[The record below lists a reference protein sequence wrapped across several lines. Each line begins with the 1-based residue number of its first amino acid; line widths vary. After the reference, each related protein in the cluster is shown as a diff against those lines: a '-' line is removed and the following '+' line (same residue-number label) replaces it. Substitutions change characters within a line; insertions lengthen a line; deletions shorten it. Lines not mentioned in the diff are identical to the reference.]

1 MTRKT
6 IKKHQVEPDFIYNN
20 IKVGVFINHVMK
32 KGKKTLAQKIV
43 YGSLDEI
50 KEKTK
55 KDPIEVFEKAL
66 ENASPLLELRA
77 KRVGGATY
85 QVPTE
90 VKGGRKEALAIRW
103 ILSAARSR
111 KGKPMKSKLAEE
123 LIEAADNKGSAIKKK
138 EDTHRMAEA
147 NRAFAHF
154 KF

>member
-1 MTRKT
+1 MPRKK
-6 IKKHQVEPDFIYNN
+6 IKKHQIEPDFIYNN
-20 IKVGVFINHVMK
+20 IKVSTLINHIMK
-32 KGKKTLAQKIV
+32 MGKKTIAQKIV
-43 YGSLDEI
+43 YESLLEI
-50 KEKTK
+50 GQKTK

-66 ENASPLLELRA
+66 ENASPLLELKS

-90 VKGGRKEALAIRW
+90 VKEGRKETLAIRW
-103 ILSAARSR
+103 ILKAARSR

-138 EDTHRMAEA
+138 EEIHRMAEA

-154 KF
+154 RF